1 MSWLR
6 AGLVAGFAADGVL
19 GAVVLVAGLLGH
31 GPPISDVLLLTAL
44 WLVYLLPFGI
54 LVSLVLTRLRLPPA
68 RPRAWLLAGASV
80 GGVVAL
86 AGFVAQVRTASA
98 LLLPVAMGAGLG
110 AVAGAVVRALVP
122 GRTRRV

>member
-6 AGLVAGFAADGVL
+6 AGVIAGFAADGVL

-31 GPPISDVLLLTAL
+31 GPSIPDVLLLTAL

-54 LVSLVLTRLRLPPA
+54 LVSLVLTRLRLPA
-68 RPRAWLLAGASV
+68 RPRAWLLAGAST
-80 GGVVAL
+80 GGVAAL
-86 AGFVAQVRTASA
+86 AGFVAQVRSASA
-98 LLLPVAMGAGLG
+98 LLLPVAAGAGLG

-122 GRTRRV
+122 GRTRRM